1 MRWAMI
7 NENNIVD
14 NIIVWDGQ
22 GELFSGKTIVQLQDE
37 EWCNIGALY
46 DATGTPRFTAV
57 EELENP
63 TVVEG

>member
-46 DATGTPRFTAV
+46 EATGTPRFTEPV
-57 EELENP
+57 
-63 TVVEG
+63 

>member
-57 EELENP
+57 EEPEDP
-63 TVVEG
+63 AVVEG